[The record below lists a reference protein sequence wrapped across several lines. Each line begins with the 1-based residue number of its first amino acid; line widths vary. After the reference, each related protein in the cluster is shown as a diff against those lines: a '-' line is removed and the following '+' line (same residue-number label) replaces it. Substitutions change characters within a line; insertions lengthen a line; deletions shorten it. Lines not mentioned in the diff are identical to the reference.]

1 MPKNRVAFLELE
13 PDGMGV
19 EELWRITGF
28 VRCADCEAVVHTESP
43 TALPEHY
50 CSRRHSCRRANP

>member
-13 PDGMGV
+13 PEGIDA
-19 EELWRITGF
+19 EELWRLTGF
-28 VRCADCEAVVHTESP
+28 VRCCACGFAVYTESP

-50 CSRRHSCRRANP
+50 CSRRQDSRRVTP